1 VKEKPATPAV
11 AIGVGL
17 KDVSAANLR
26 LTDIAASGTGVKME
40 GGRFTGDVDIRGERG
55 HKSTGVAQEDWRCRA
70 PASVCRDVGIG
81 RDLNIC
87 GVTVGFSCE
96 QVRALLEAERP
107 GARGN

>member
-1 VKEKPATPAV
+1 MKEKPATPAV

-40 GGRFTGDVDIRGERG
+40 GGRFTGDVDIRGEREG
-55 HKSTGVAQEDWRCRA
+55 ISPWRCRA

-96 QVRALLEAERP
+96 QVRALIEAERP